1 MNPDFY
7 IISFHI
13 QFASSKA
20 HLTNS
25 GVGRSQPMGVPLLSL
40 SLRWP
45 RVGAS
50 SQRTAGALRL
60 PNERGL
66 DDSTAPGLPPSQT
79 HNSSASGHWLESGD
93 SCVPECTHSA
103 VSEPSDAEVRAGGLA
118 GGRAVDA
125 VSGSVL

>member
-25 GVGRSQPMGVPLLSL
+25 GVGRSQPMGVPLLGL

-50 SQRTAGALRL
+50 SQTAAGAPRL

-66 DDSTAPGLPPSQT
+66 DDSTAPGLPPSHSQFT
-79 HNSSASGHWLESGD
+79 RPRHWLESGD
-93 SCVPECTHSA
+93 SCVPECPHSA
-103 VSEPSDAEVRAGGLA
+103 VSEPSDTEVRAC
-118 GGRAVDA
+118 GRAGVDA
-125 VSGSVL
+125 GSGSAL